1 MSAAAPTTA
10 DSPATTLEHPV
21 NTTVTVDLDRPGAT
35 ISKHVYGHFAE
46 HLGRCIYDGFW
57 VGEDSPVPNA
67 GGIRLDVVEAL
78 RALDIPNLR
87 WPGGCFAD
95 RYHWTNGIGPREERP
110 GLINTQWGGV
120 AEDNSFGTHE
130 FMALCELLGAD
141 AYISGNIGSGTVQE
155 MADWVEYLTGSGK
168 SPMADLRRSHGREE
182 PWTVRYW
189 GLGNET
195 WGCGGNMRAG
205 AYADLARQFGTF
217 VQSGNDVPLHRIAA
231 GADGADTHWTQTLM
245 EVIPEIEG
253 HPFSSV
259 PWESVS
265 VHYYTIGGS
274 WHAKGSA
281 TDFDA
286 DTYWSTIVAAQGIEE
301 LLRSHAAV
309 MDVHD
314 PEKKYGMVL
323 DEWGTWWDV
332 EPGTHPGFLFQQ
344 NTIRDAMVAGIHFD
358 VFHAFADRLSMA
370 NIAQTVNVLQAM
382 LLTDPD
388 GGEMVRTPTYH
399 VFEMNKGHQDATVL
413 PTTVAGPTH
422 AVDGREIALASAS
435 ASVKDG
441 RVLVSMTNVDLDE
454 PLEIELSFRGGSVT
468 GATGRLLTADSPQAH
483 NRPGDAD
490 AVSPVPLEGLETT
503 ATGLRVTL
511 PPHSFATV
519 SLELAGALVAGSDA

>member
-1 MSAAAPTTA
+1 MSTAADPGVLDTA
-10 DSPATTLEHPV
+10 GTAADPSATTLEHSV
-21 NTTVTVDLDRPGAT
+21 NSTVTVDLDRPGAT
-35 ISKHVYGHFAE
+35 ISRHLYGHFAE

-57 VGEDSPVPNA
+57 VGEDSPVPNE

-155 MADWVEYLTGSGK
+155 MADWAEYLTGAGK

-182 PWTVRYW
+182 PWTVRFW

-217 VQSGNDVPLHRIAA
+217 VQSGNDTPLYRVAA

-344 NTIRDAMVAGIHFD
+344 NTIRDAMVAAWHFD
-358 VFHAFADRLSMA
+358 VFHGFADRLTMA

-399 VFEMNKGHQDATVL
+399 VFEMNKGHHDATVL

-422 AVDGREIALASAS
+422 AVDGREIPVASAS
-435 ASVKDG
+435 ASTKDG
-441 RVLVSMTNVDLDE
+441 RVLVSLTNVDLEE
-454 PLEIELSFRGGSVT
+454 PLEVSLDFRGGTVT
-468 GATGRLLTADSPQAH
+468 GATGRLLTADRPDAH
-483 NRPGDAD
+483 NRPGAAD
-490 AVSPVPLEGLETT
+490 EVSPVALEGIETT

-519 SLELAGALVAGSDA
+519 TLELS